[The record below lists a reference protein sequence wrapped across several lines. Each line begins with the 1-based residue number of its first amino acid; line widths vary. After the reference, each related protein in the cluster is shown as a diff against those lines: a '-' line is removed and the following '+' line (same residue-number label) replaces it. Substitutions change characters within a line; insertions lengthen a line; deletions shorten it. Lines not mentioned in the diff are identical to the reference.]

1 MPRPRTLEQLKA
13 SGYRPRSVKDEMRA
27 NLIAR
32 LRSGEKLF
40 PGIVGYENT
49 VEPQIVNAVLSRHD
63 FILLGLR
70 GQAKT
75 RLLRSLVQFLDEWIP
90 AIEGCPLNSDPYQ
103 PLTHHAKTAVE
114 ERGNDTPI
122 TWIPREQRY
131 QEKLATPD
139 VTIAD
144 LIGDIDPIKAAT
156 LRLDYSDERVIHYGI
171 VPRTNRGIFAI
182 NELPDLQPRIQVGLL
197 NILEEKDFQIRGFPV
212 RMPLD
217 VVMVFSANPE
227 DYTNRGNIA
236 INELPDLQP
245 RIQVGLLNILE
256 EKDFQ
261 IRGFPVRMPL
271 DVVMVFSANPEDYT
285 NRGNIITPLRD
296 RINSQIITHYPQRR
310 EDGMAITA
318 QESWIA
324 REGSVE
330 VRVPA
335 FMRELVEEVAIQ
347 ARRSEYV
354 DQNSGVSARLPI
366 ALIENLVSNAERRAL
381 TTGETTVT
389 TRVCDLQ
396 SAVSAV
402 SGKVELVLEGEQ
414 EGALNVARALLGRG
428 IKSLFS
434 QRFPDAYKP
443 KRTRAA
449 AAAAAAEGETL
460 ATSEYR
466 PVLEWFASG
475 SHIEISDDIPQA
487 EYVRRLSAVKGLG
500 TLAAK
505 YLKPA
510 DPEEAAVAMELVLE
524 GLHQHS
530 MLSRERTDGATTA

>member
-1 MPRPRTLEQLKA
+1 MTRARTLGELKA
-13 SGYRPRSVKDEMRA
+13 SGHRPRSIKDELRA
-27 NLIAR
+27 NVIAR
-32 LRSGEKLF
+32 LKSGEPLF
-40 PGIVGYENT
+40 PGIIGYEST
-49 VEPQIVNAVLSRHD
+49 VEPQIVNALLSRHD

-90 AIEGCPLNSDPYQ
+90 ALEGCPLNSDPFQ
-103 PLTHHAKTAVE
+103 PLTHHARLLVE
-114 ERGNDTPI
+114 AHGDAAPV
-122 TWIPREQRY
+122 TWIHRDQRY

-171 VPRTNRGIFAI
+171 IPRTNRGIFAI

-217 VVMVFSANPE
+217 VA
-227 DYTNRGNIA
+227 
-236 INELPDLQP
+236 
-245 RIQVGLLNILE
+245 
-256 EKDFQ
+256 
-261 IRGFPVRMPL
+261 
-271 DVVMVFSANPEDYT
+271 MVFSANPEDYT

-296 RINSQIITHYPQRR
+296 RINSQIVTHYPPTR
-310 EDGMAITA
+310 ELGMAITA
-318 QESWIA
+318 QESWVK
-324 REGSVE
+324 REGGVE
-330 VRVPA
+330 VVVPG

-366 ALIENLVSNAERRAL
+366 ALVENLVSNAERRAIR
-381 TTGETTVT
+381 TGETRVV

-396 SAVSAV
+396 HAVSAV

-414 EGALNVARALLGRG
+414 EGATNLARALLGRG
-428 IKSLFS
+428 LKSLFG
-434 QRFPDAYKP
+434 QRFPDAFKP
-443 KRTRAA
+443 RRGRPSVPRGAEAA
-449 AAAAAAEGETL
+449 ARGSEAAAGAEGETL

-475 SHIEISDDIPQA
+475 NHLQVSDDIPQA
-487 EYVRRLSAVKGLG
+487 EYAKRLAAVKGLAP
-500 TLAAK
+500 LATR

-510 DPEEAAVAMELVLE
+510 NAEECAVAMELVLE

-530 MLSRERTDGATTA
+530 MLSRERGDDSSTSYKDMLKSMLSGLGTDD